1 MSRRRTGSGRRSV
14 PAGTRQSPVRRVG
27 PAPPPPLPDNV
38 APSPEDDPQ
47 GLTVNLW
54 FDSGH
59 APAPYAAT
67 LRLVGRRVGA
77 ERPSARD
84 SFVREETIYRVMP
97 DSGPVSLTTSVL
109 DVNPGEWTVSA
120 EMISPR
126 ASAPPSR
133 RHAFGASSV
142 RAVHRAQ
149 WSWLRWR
156 LTAGPAAPIK
166 TRFAPLT
173 EFSASPAV
181 IPGSWTA
188 LVALGVVLGFVVQ
201 ARLLPREH
209 IDAGS
214 VFWLS
219 LLTVAA
225 GVIGAK
231 LWFVALRRTVHGVWR
246 VGMCIQGA
254 LVGAAAVMLAG
265 LALLHLPIGAVLDAT
280 TPGLFFG
287 IAVGRVGC
295 FLTGCCAGRLSASR
309 WAIWSSDR
317 KVGARRIPTQLL
329 ESISGLVIGVAGLL
343 VIVRATPTTTTSG
356 ALFVASFAAYT
367 LVRQL
372 LLRLR
377 FEARKTSRGGQV
389 TAAIAAAVL
398 AASVAV
404 LIIVGR

>member
-1 MSRRRTGSGRRSV
+1 MSRRRTGPGRRSV
-14 PAGTRQSPVRRVG
+14 PAGTRQLPVRRG
-27 PAPPPPLPDNV
+27 RPAPHPPIPDND
-38 APSPEDDPQ
+38 APSPNDDPQ
-47 GLTVNLW
+47 GLTANFW

-84 SFVREETIYRVMP
+84 SFVREETIHRVLP
-97 DSGPVSLTTSVL
+97 DSGPVSLTTRVL

-120 EMISPR
+120 EMIRPR
-126 ASAPPSR
+126 AGAPPSR
-133 RHAFGASSV
+133 RQSSDPSDV

-156 LTAGPAAPIK
+156 LTAGPPAPIK

-181 IPGSWTA
+181 VPGSWTA
-188 LVALGVVLGFVVQ
+188 LIALGVVLGFVVQ
-201 ARLLPREH
+201 SRLLPREH

-214 VFWLS
+214 VFWVS

-225 GVIGAK
+225 GIIGAK

-254 LVGAAAVMLAG
+254 LVGAAAMMLAA
-265 LALLHLPIGAVLDAT
+265 LALLHLPVGGVLDAT
-280 TPGLFFG
+280 TPGVFLG

-309 WAIWSSDR
+309 WAVWSSDR

-329 ESISGLVIGVAGLL
+329 ESLSGLVIGVAGLL
-343 VIVRATPTTTTSG
+343 VITRATTGATTSG

-377 FEARKTSRGGQV
+377 FEGRQTSRGGQI
-389 TAAIAAAVL
+389 TAVIAAAVL